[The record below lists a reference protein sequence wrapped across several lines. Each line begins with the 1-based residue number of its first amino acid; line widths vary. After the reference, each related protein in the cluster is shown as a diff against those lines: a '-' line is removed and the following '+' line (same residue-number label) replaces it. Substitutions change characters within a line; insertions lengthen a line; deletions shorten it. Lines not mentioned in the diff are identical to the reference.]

1 MKQLLKR
8 FVAVTVAVVL
18 GVAGFLLT
26 ASPASAAR
34 VVTTVDIKSSIVTC
48 ASPCSGTVLG
58 TAEKDSAARSY
69 CLAGSSALIYSVG
82 ANRFGFIPKA
92 ALVNENQNA
101 TCFNGGTS
109 GQVKNDVDMRS
120 CAGSSCGTVVGDAA
134 PSDNLRMYCQM
145 FDASFVR
152 WMAVFNT
159 NGPQAGFVR
168 SSAFNGIPPTLATC

>member
-8 FVAVTVAVVL
+8 FAAVTAGAAL

-34 VVTTVDIKSSIVTC
+34 VVTTVETTSSIV
-48 ASPCSGTVLG
+48 SSGTVVG
-58 TAEKDSAARSY
+58 TAQSGTAARSY
-69 CLAGSSALIYSVG
+69 CLVGSSALIYSAG
-82 ANRFGFIPKA
+82 ANRFGFIPRA
-92 ALVNENQNA
+92 ALVNETQNA
-101 TCFNGGTS
+101 NCFNGGTA
-109 GQVKNDVDMRS
+109 GQVTNDADMRS

-134 PSDNLRMYCQM
+134 PFDNLRMYCQM

-159 NGPQAGFVR
+159 NGSQTGFVR
-168 SSAFNGIPPTLATC
+168 SSAFTAIPPTLSTC

>member
-8 FVAVTVAVVL
+8 LAAVTAAAVL
-18 GVAGFLLT
+18 GVAGFLLA

-34 VVTTVDIKSSIVTC
+34 VVTSMETAASIV
-48 ASPCSGTVLG
+48 ASGTVVG
-58 TAEKDSAARSY
+58 TAQRGTAARSY
-69 CLAGSSALIYSVG
+69 CLVGSSALIYSAG

-92 ALVNENQNA
+92 ALINETQNA
-101 TCFNGGTS
+101 NCFNGGTS

-120 CAGSSCGTVVGDAA
+120 CAGSSCGTVIGDAA
-134 PSDNLRMYCQM
+134 PFDNVRMYCQM

-159 NGPQAGFVR
+159 NGSQSGFVR